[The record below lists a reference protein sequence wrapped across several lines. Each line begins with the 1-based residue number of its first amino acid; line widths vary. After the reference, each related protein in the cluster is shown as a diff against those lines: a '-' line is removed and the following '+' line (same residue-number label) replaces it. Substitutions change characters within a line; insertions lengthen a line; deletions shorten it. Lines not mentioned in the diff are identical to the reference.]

1 MFAAIFAFVFV
12 TAYAADEI
20 PSYIHVCGVKDP
32 NYTECFVDNINR
44 VLGKLC
50 LTGIPEFNVLPI
62 EPLIVEEIVVYDTDQ
77 LKLNLKDS
85 KVRGICDFD
94 ITSSHTIP
102 ETYLNFNFI
111 LKHLTM
117 NSTYNFDIRVLVSLA
132 NKGLVHISA
141 DDVEGEL
148 TVELKTVTKG
158 GKTQI
163 YAAKIT
169 TNLDFKTFNYEFDD
183 SEKDLVQLHEV
194 MRNTISESEKDIV
207 IKVKPKLE
215 EIVSKLAMS
224 VINNISYNRYDQ
236 LFPAE
241 TP

>member
-32 NYTECFVDNINR
+32 NYTECFVDNVNR

-62 EPLIVEEIVVYDTDQ
+62 EPVIIEEIVIYDTDK
-77 LKLNLKDS
+77 LKLNIKDS

-94 ITSSHTIP
+94 ITSSHIIP
-102 ETYLNFNFI
+102 ETYYKFNFI

-117 NSTYNFDIRVLVSLA
+117 NSTYDFDIRVLVSLA
-132 NKGLVHISA
+132 NKGIVYVSA

-148 TVELKTVTKG
+148 TIELKTVTKG

-163 YAAKIT
+163 YVAKVT
-169 TNLDFKTFNYEFDD
+169 TNIDLKTFNYEFDD

-194 MRNTISESEKDIV
+194 MRNTISESEKDII

-215 EIVSKLAMS
+215 EVVSKLSMS
-224 VINNISYNRYDQ
+224 VINTILYDRYDQ
-236 LFPAE
+236 LFLAE